1 MTGPRRQPPELAE
14 QRTALAW
21 TRSSLA
27 IVAIAI
33 AVGRAGVVG
42 GEPELGFAAATVL
55 VALAAF
61 VWRAGELELAR
72 RLAADV
78 VDRRARRDRLLL
90 LPAAAVIS
98 AVATLVVAVTA

>member
-1 MTGPRRQPPELAE
+1 MTEPKRERPVLAE

-21 TRSSLA
+21 SRSSLA

-33 AVGRAGVVG
+33 LLARAGVVG
-42 GEPELGFAAATVL
+42 GEPELGFGGAAVL

-78 VDRRARRDRLLL
+78 GGRHVRRDRLLL
-90 LPAAAVIS
+90 LPAAAVVS
-98 AVATLVVAVTA
+98 AVVALVVTVTT